1 MTTTTTTPNVFV
13 RVSPKPGK
21 EARVAELAEFVLK
34 QVQANEPWVSMYRV
48 YTAKSLKGKGDGDGD
63 DIVHYFI
70 EFRIDDMSKLATR
83 REMPHHRTIA
93 KAFEEEDLLSEPLGY
108 SLLEEKGAWM
118 R

>member
-1 MTTTTTTPNVFV
+1 MTTTTTTTIPNVFV

-21 EARVAELAEFVLK
+21 EARVAELADFVLE

-48 YTAKSLKGKGDGDGD
+48 YTARSLKGD
-63 DIVHYFI
+63 DVVHYFI